1 MSNFSTLKSL
11 IISNVYLNGNNE
23 ITGQKLQDVLISMVD
38 TIGEGYAFMGVA
50 NGGTSPVEGDANVW
64 YIGAE
69 GTYNNF
75 GTEFVVPSGSF
86 GIFTYD
92 GSWTRTLIKAVDIID
107 SLVSDETSKALAA
120 SRGKELHQETLYNNR
135 NKVQRSWTDY
145 KGLVISDEDGND
157 VCRISEEGE
166 IKTADFNSSKALEES
181 FSLADLEF
189 SDKDGNVV
197 LRVNDGNIYTQ
208 NFDSSLIP
216 NAVPAGTLKLPTLPV
231 PIYITTNDIDTSNG
245 WGIGSR
251 NYALSV
257 WLDHFFNTDHEI
269 AMQFADGSTFKAVPQ
284 KIVGNGDDAGWNG
297 NVNKLETTE
306 NWAAGADTMQM
317 KIRSVLNTSTS
328 AVKPIVLQIGDSVTE
343 GWFGGFP
350 AISGTP
356 LQSWAWTSWFF
367 GKDKAQAGSGY
378 DCLFVGS
385 LNKSTY
391 NYDGVSGTGYAYG
404 VGGKTARWYVTGADC
419 PFSNNGAFSL
429 AYYLSQYKTLADDG
443 VTRLVVGST
452 AGTAVTDATAW
463 DLCTPNVVVVQL
475 GLNDVLADWKT
486 YMPQIVSS
494 IKTEYPTMK
503 VIISVMDACD
513 CMFPSRYPNYSGVFL
528 DGYNGMHAKMLDAYT
543 YAIDNWQDEVNGVY
557 VLYSGAVM
565 PMPESCNVRKLDGGL
580 TESEARYV
588 GVDSVERVP
597 HPSKYGHRAIG
608 YQLYSAIKWIL
619 S

>member
-1 MSNFSTLKSL
+1 MSNYATLKQAIKSV
-11 IISNVYLNGNNE
+11 IRTNGNEE
-23 ITGQKLQDVLISMVD
+23 ITGAVLQNALLSIIDS
-38 TIGEGYAFMGVA
+38 IGAKYTFAGVA
-50 NGGTSPVEGDANVW
+50 TPQTDAGAPDQNVF
-64 YIGAE
+64 YVASE
-69 GTYNNF
+69 GTYTNF
-75 GTEFVVPSGSF
+75 GSEYIVPSGRI
-86 GIFTYD
+86 GIFFYD
-92 GSWTRTLIKAVDIID
+92 GSWVRTTLNVLTVLD
-107 SLVSDETSKALAA
+107 SLVSTDNTKALAA
-120 SRGKELHQETLYNNR
+120 SRGTELHQETLYNNR
-135 NKVQRSWTDY
+135 NKVQRSWMAG
-145 KGLVISDEDGND
+145 KGLAISDEDGND
-157 VCRISEEGE
+157 VCQINEDGE
-166 IKTADFNSSKALEES
+166 IVTHDFNSGKALQES
-181 FSLADLEF
+181 FSIADLEF
-189 SDKDGNVV
+189 SDKDGNIVM
-197 LRVNDGNIYTQ
+197 RINNGNVYTQ

-216 NAVPAGTLKLPTLPV
+216 NAVPQGTLRLPSVPV
-231 PIYITTNDIDTSNG
+231 PIYITNNDIDRSNA
-245 WGIGSR
+245 WGIGAR
-251 NYALSV
+251 NYAQSV

-284 KIVGNGDDAGWNG
+284 LIKGNGADAGWNG
-297 NVNKLETTE
+297 NVNKLETLE
-306 NWAAGADTMQM
+306 DWIAGADTMHM

-328 AVKPIVLQIGDSVTE
+328 AIKPIVLQIGDSVTE
-343 GWFGGFP
+343 GWFGSFP
-350 AISGTP
+350 LISGTP
-356 LQSWAWTSWFF
+356 LQSWAWASWFF

-378 DCLFVGS
+378 DCMFVGS

-404 VGGKTARWYVTGADC
+404 VGGKTARWYVTGNDC

-452 AGTAVTDATAW
+452 AGTAVTDVNAW

-486 YMPQIVSS
+486 YIPQIVSS
-494 IKTEYPTMK
+494 IKTEFPAMK

-513 CMFPSRYPNYSGVFL
+513 CMFPSKYPNYSGIFF
-528 DGYNGMHAKMLDAYT
+528 DGYNEMHAKMLDAYV
-543 YAIDNWQDEVNGVY
+543 YALDNWQDEENGVF

-580 TESEARYV
+580 TESEARYD